1 MSIGTI
7 TRRNDVLPLDR
18 VNDEIVKRT
27 EFLAFK
33 LGDESFAVRISCI
46 TEIMKALP
54 ITEVPRASAEVV
66 GVMSVRGRLVTVV
79 DLRPRFGL
87 PARPAGRLT
96 RILLVDVGLEEIVG
110 LVVDEVREV
119 VRLSETE
126 IEPPSALGGEQP
138 PHILGVGRPGGEVLV
153 LLDLLP
159 LLGV

>member
-1 MSIGTI
+1 MGTI
-7 TRRNDVLPLDR
+7 TRRNQVLPLDR
-18 VNDEIVKRT
+18 VNEEDAKRT

-33 LGDESFAVRISCI
+33 LGDEKFAVRISCI
-46 TEIMKALP
+46 TEIIKPLP
-54 ITEVPRASAEVV
+54 ITEVPRASAEIV

-87 PARPAGRLT
+87 PARPNGRLT
-96 RILLVDVGLEEIVG
+96 RILLVDVGIEEIIG
-110 LVVDEVREV
+110 LVVDEVLEV
-119 VRLSETE
+119 VRLSEAE

-138 PHILGVGRPGGEVLV
+138 PHIAGVGRPDGSVLL